1 MRLLDA
7 FRLLNHINFLLSMI
21 DTRDHQ
27 VFIDKVK
34 AGGLN

>member
-7 FRLLNHINFLLSMI
+7 FRPLNHIDFLLSMI

-27 VFIDKVK
+27 VFIDKIK
-34 AGGLN
+34 AQGLI